1 MSMKK
6 FAYALFLLTSL
17 FWALSTDTALAAEAK
32 MTRKQ
37 YQKNLTYNKNALPYG
52 WKYEA
57 GYTLWR
63 MERNLLA
70 NQHTYRKYKRDRAW
84 RGKLHRYNRAEEIV
98 LDSLDWTADEIALF
112 WESYKELFQFYPAG
126 IDD

>member
-1 MSMKK
+1 MNMKK
-6 FAYALFLLTSL
+6 STCFLFLLISL
-17 FWALSTDTALAAEAK
+17 FWGLSAETVWAAEAGT
-32 MTRKQ
+32 TRKQ
-37 YQKNLTYNKNALPYG
+37 YQKNLTYNKNALPAG

-63 MERNLLA
+63 IERKLPA

-84 RGKLHRYNRAEEIV
+84 RNNLHRRNRAGEIV
-98 LDSLDWTADEIALF
+98 LDSLDWTAEEIALF
-112 WESYKELFQFYPAG
+112 WKSYGELFKFHPAG